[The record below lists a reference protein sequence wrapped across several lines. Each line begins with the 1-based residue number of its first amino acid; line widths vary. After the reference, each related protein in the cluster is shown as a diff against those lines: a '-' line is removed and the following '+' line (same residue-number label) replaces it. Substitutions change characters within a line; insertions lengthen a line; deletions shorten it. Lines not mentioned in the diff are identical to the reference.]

1 MTNFNHALT
10 HELAKMKSLGIWI
23 PPAVME
29 IAQTL
34 NESRFSSL
42 SVSQIADLLMTTR
55 GKI

>member
-1 MTNFNHALT
+1 MTNFNNALT

-29 IAQTL
+29 TAQTL